1 MATPLPRAITIAAT
15 RKSSGKTTLSIG
27 LTRALTRRGLTVQTF
42 KKGPD
47 YIDPLWLTL
56 ASGRPCYNL
65 DFNTQT
71 ANEIKALFAEKSAGA
86 DVVIVETNKGLFD
99 GLDVEGAD
107 SNAAMVKLLGTPVAL
122 VIDTVGMTRGI
133 APLLLGYQQF
143 DPEVSLAGVILNKT
157 GGPRHLSKL
166 KAAIELYNGLDVLG
180 SLGRED
186 RFSIDERHLGLT
198 TPGDNDAAN
207 EVVDAL
213 ADMVEAGVDLDELLD
228 NAKPLN
234 SVTSAPPQ
242 HTDSNSADVTI
253 AIARDRAF
261 GFYYPDDLEALEQAG
276 ANLVFFDALSDPALP
291 EADGL
296 FIGGGFPETSLQAL
310 SENSALR
317 ADIRAHLEAGMPT
330 YAECGGLMYL
340 CERLEWG
347 DQSGEM
353 VGVVPGV
360 AVMNKR
366 PQGRGFARLKAT
378 PNSPLVSGTV
388 AVHEFHYA
396 SIRGLPK
403 DMDYAYEVE
412 RGHGIDGENDGILI
426 HNTLANFCH
435 FRHTAACR
443 WAEGF
448 VNFVREKR

>member
-1 MATPLPRAITIAAT
+1 MATPLPRALTIAAT

-27 LTRALTRRGLTVQTF
+27 LTRALTRRGLSVQTF

-71 ANEIKALFAEKSAGA
+71 EAEIKALFAEKSAGA
-86 DVVIVETNKGLFD
+86 DFVIVETNKGLFD
-99 GLDVEGAD
+99 GLDVKGSD
-107 SNAAMVKLLGTPVAL
+107 SNAALVKLLGTPVVL

-143 DPEVSLAGVILNKT
+143 DTGFALAGVILNKT
-157 GGPRHLSKL
+157 GGPRHLGKL
-166 KAAIELYNGLDVLG
+166 KAAIELYNGLEVLG
-180 SLGRED
+180 ALGRDD

-198 TPGDNDAAN
+198 TPGDQETAN

-213 ADMVEAGVDLDELLD
+213 ADMVEAGVDLDNLLGR
-228 NAKPLN
+228 AE
-234 SVTSAPPQ
+234 PPDFVQ
-242 HTDSNSADVTI
+242 PGPVEPVSGHAGKVTI

-261 GFYYPDDLEALEQAG
+261 GFYYPDDLEALERAG
-276 ANLVFFDALSDPALP
+276 ANLVFFDALNDAALP
-291 EADGL
+291 PADGL
-296 FIGGGFPETSLQAL
+296 FIGGGFPETSLSAL
-310 SENSALR
+310 SANSALR
-317 ADIRAHLEAGMPT
+317 HDIRTRIEAGMPT

-347 DQSGEM
+347 GESGEM
-353 VGVVPGV
+353 VGVVPGT
-360 AVMNKR
+360 AVMNER

-378 PNSPLVSGTV
+378 RHAPFVTGTV

-396 SIRGLPK
+396 SIRGLPEG
-403 DMDYAYEVE
+403 MVYAYEVE
-412 RGHGIDGENDGILI
+412 RGHGIDGKNDGIVV

-435 FRHTAACR
+435 FRHTEACR
-443 WAEGF
+443 WAQGF
-448 VNFVREKR
+448 VNFVREKS